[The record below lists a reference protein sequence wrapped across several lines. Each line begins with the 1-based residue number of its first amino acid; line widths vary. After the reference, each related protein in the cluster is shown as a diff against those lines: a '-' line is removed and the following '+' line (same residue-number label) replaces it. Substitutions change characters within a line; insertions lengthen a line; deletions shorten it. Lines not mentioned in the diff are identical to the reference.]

1 MSTTCTYHC
10 SPCGRHFHSLE
21 AFDLHHE
28 RDHTGW
34 PHCLDPLDL
43 LDRDGRARLA
53 ALTKNGECR
62 VYAEVKRGVTI
73 WTTAGSVERGRRRR
87 EKAPESPAQTHSG
100 PPTPSGKETATS
112 GKAS

>member
-43 LDRDGRARLA
+43 LDRDGKARLV
-53 ALTKNGECR
+53 ALTEAGECR
-62 VYAEVKRGVTI
+62 VHSETKRGVTI
-73 WTTAGSVERGRRRR
+73 WTSARSADAVARWRA
-87 EKAPESPAQTHSG
+87 KAPQGPTQAHSG
-100 PPTPSGKETATS
+100 PPTPSSKGTA
-112 GKAS
+112 A